1 MACPSLAMWSGW
13 WERNPTVNR
22 RFGVILMLAVVGVV
36 VAAVPA
42 PEANTLSMSVP
53 VFCHGRGIYGPFD
66 GYSGGTEVDTE
77 RCEALPG
84 TAFWHFF

>member
-1 MACPSLAMWSGW
+1 MS
-13 WERNPTVNR
+13 R
-22 RFGVILMLAVVGVV
+22 RSNVILVLAVVGVV
-36 VAAVPA
+36 VAAVPG
-42 PEANTLSMSVP
+42 PEANTLPMSVP
-53 VFCHGRGIYGPFD
+53 VFCHGRGFYGPFD